1 MNNNIKNRIND
12 LYNEVHQYPRD
23 VHNYYHHNG
32 PRPLNIPTTKKQAVQ
47 QDLENQLVAF
57 ERAQTTLNKIT
68 TAQNIVI
75 NRIYDFGM
83 KLTKGYNA
91 ENDPHLR
98 IAEKIKRIRKIARQN
113 IHVYNNA
120 SQEERDN
127 RIVRFDNSSDFMI
140 ALRNSIR
147 NMETLQRHNG
157 VDIFR

>member
-1 MNNNIKNRIND
+1 MNNNNIKNRINA

-47 QDLENQLVAF
+47 QDLENQLRAF

-68 TAQNIVI
+68 IAQNIMT
-75 NRIYDFGM
+75 NRLYDLGM
-83 KLTKGYNA
+83 KLTNGY

-98 IAEKIKRIRKIARQN
+98 IAKKIKKIRKIARQN
-113 IHVYNNA
+113 INVYNHA

-147 NMETLQRHNG
+147 NIETLQRHNG
-157 VDIFR
+157 EDIFR